1 MTERER
7 ARWMAR
13 VDRVY
18 IACSVV
24 VVLGGLGVILLALVS
39 VG

>member
-7 ARWMAR
+7 ERWMAR

-18 IACSVV
+18 VACSVAA
-24 VVLGGLGVILLALVS
+24 VLGGLGVILLALCAA
-39 VG
+39 G